1 MSSFKSKIIRLWFKK
16 PLLVYLIFEPKYLNL
31 TLVSQ
36 VMILTNKI
44 PLNVTLVS
52 QVMILTNNI
61 PLKSDFLR
69 NISQEQLIHF

>member
-1 MSSFKSKIIRLWFKK
+1 
-16 PLLVYLIFEPKYLNL
+16 
-31 TLVSQ
+31 
-36 VMILTNKI
+36 MILTNKI

-52 QVMILTNNI
+52 QVMILTNII